1 MKPASGQTPALV
13 LLEKEGVAYTLHTHE
28 YDPEASRKGLQAAE
42 SLGVSPERVFKT
54 LMVWVDKDKPAC
66 AIIRS
71 DHKLHLKA
79 VAAALGGKSAAMM
92 APPDAERLTAYK
104 TGGISPF
111 GQKKRVP
118 VLLDRHAFEQGRIFI
133 NAGRRG
139 LQCEIETEPT
149 ASHFSWTVGAIA
161 E

>member
-13 LLEKEGVAYTLHTHE
+13 LLEKEGVAYTLYTHE

-42 SLGVSPERVFKT
+42 SLGISPERVFKT

-118 VLLDRHAFEQGRIFI
+118 VLLDRHAFEQGRIFV

-139 LQCEIETEPT
+139 LQCEIEAEPT

>member
-139 LQCEIETEPT
+139 LQCEIEAEPT

>member
-13 LLEKEGVAYTLHTHE
+13 LLEKEGVAYTLHSHE
-28 YDPEASRKGLQAAE
+28 YDPEAGRKGLQAAE

-54 LMVWVDKDKPAC
+54 LMLWVDKDKPAC
-66 AIIRS
+66 AVIRS
-71 DHKLHLKA
+71 DHKLNLKA

-118 VLLDRHAFEQGRIFI
+118 VLLDKHALEQERIFV

-139 LQCEIETEPT
+139 LQCEIDPT
-149 ASHFSWTVGAIA
+149 AAASHFGWTVGAVA

>member
-1 MKPASGQTPALV
+1 MKAASGQTPALV

-118 VLLDRHAFEQGRIFI
+118 VLLDRHAFEQGRIFV

-139 LQCEIETEPT
+139 LQCEIEAEPT
-149 ASHFSWTVGAIA
+149 ASHFNWTVGAIA

>member
-1 MKPASGQTPALV
+1 MKPASGQTPGLA
-13 LLEKEGVAYTLHTHE
+13 LLEKAGIAYTLHSHD
-28 YDPEASRKGLQAAE
+28 YDPEAGRKGLQAAE

-54 LMVWVDKDKPAC
+54 LMIWLDKEKPAC
-66 AIIRS
+66 AVIRS
-71 DHKLHLKA
+71 DHKLNLKA

-118 VLLDRHAFEQGRIFI
+118 VLLDKHALGQERIFV

-139 LQCEIETEPT
+139 LQCEIDPAAA
-149 ASHFSWTVGAIA
+149 ASRFDWTVGAVA

>member
-1 MKPASGQTPALV
+1 MKPASGQTPALA
-13 LLEKEGVAYTLHTHE
+13 LLEKEGVAYTLHSHE

-66 AIIRS
+66 AVIRS
-71 DHKLHLKA
+71 DHKLNLKA
-79 VAAALGGKSAAMM
+79 VAAALRGKSAAMM

-118 VLLDRHAFEQGRIFI
+118 VLLDKHALEQKRIFV

-139 LQCEIETEPT
+139 LQCEIDPT
-149 ASHFSWTVGAIA
+149 AAASHFGWTVGAVA

>member
-1 MKPASGQTPALV
+1 MKPVSGQTPALV
-13 LLEKEGVAYTLHTHE
+13 LLEKEGIAYTLHAHD

-54 LMVWVDKDKPAC
+54 LMVWVDKEKPAC

-71 DHKLHLKA
+71 DHKLNLKA
-79 VAAALGGKSAAMM
+79 AAAALGGKSASMM

-111 GQKKRVP
+111 GQKKSVP
-118 VLLDRHAFEQGRIFI
+118 VLLDRHALEVDRIFV

-139 LQCEIETEPT
+139 LQCEIEAEPT
-149 ASHFSWTVGAIA
+149 ARHFSWTVAAVG

>member
-13 LLEKEGVAYTLHTHE
+13 LLEKEGVAYTLHTHD

-54 LMVWVDKDKPAC
+54 LMVWVGKDKPAC

-79 VAAALGGKSAAMM
+79 VAAALKGKSAAMM

-118 VLLDRHAFEQGRIFI
+118 VLLDRHALGQETIYV

-139 LQCEIETEPT
+139 LQCEIAPGPT
-149 ASHFSWTVGAIA
+149 ASHFGWAVAAIA

>member
-13 LLEKEGVAYTLHTHE
+13 LLEKEGVAYTLHSHE

-54 LMVWVDKDKPAC
+54 LMLWVDKDRPAC
-66 AIIRS
+66 AVIRS
-71 DHKLHLKA
+71 DHKLNLKA
-79 VAAALGGKSAAMM
+79 AAATLGGKSAAMM
-92 APPDAERLTAYK
+92 TPPDAERLTAYK

-118 VLLDRHAFEQGRIFI
+118 VLLDKHALEQERIFV

-139 LQCEIETEPT
+139 LQCEIDPRAA
-149 ASHFSWTVGAIA
+149 ASHFGWTVGAVA

>member
-13 LLEKEGVAYTLHTHE
+13 LLEKEGVAYTLHSHE

-54 LMVWVDKDKPAC
+54 LMLWVDKDRPAC
-66 AIIRS
+66 AVIRS
-71 DHKLHLKA
+71 DHKLNLKA
-79 VAAALGGKSAAMM
+79 AAATLGGKSAAMM

-118 VLLDRHAFEQGRIFI
+118 VLLDKHALEQERIFV

-139 LQCEIETEPT
+139 LQCEIDPRAA
-149 ASHFSWTVGAIA
+149 ASHFGWTVGAVA